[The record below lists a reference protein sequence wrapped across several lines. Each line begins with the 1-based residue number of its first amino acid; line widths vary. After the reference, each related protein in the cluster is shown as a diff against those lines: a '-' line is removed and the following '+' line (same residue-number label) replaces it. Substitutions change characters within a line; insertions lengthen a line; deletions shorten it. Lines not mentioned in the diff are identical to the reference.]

1 MTDLMEQLPRHY
13 LCSPQDRELQRVL
26 GLLARQLE
34 EDRDLTLA
42 QLHPSTAGG
51 WGLELWERAY
61 GLAVDPS
68 LDQERRRSRILAK
81 VKGAGVTTV
90 DRLRG
95 IAQAFSTGGVEIVEL
110 FAQYRFEIWFTQTI
124 GPIGHPED
132 LAAVVNELKPA
143 HLAWAVKYRQTW
155 PAAVRAACLTRS
167 GETFV
172 LRQEPYHMPKWP
184 VAAFGGGAPRQGER
198 ILLRQTQGGA

>member
-13 LCSPQDRELQRVL
+13 RRSPQDRELQRVL

-68 LDQERRRSRILAK
+68 LDEERRRSRILAK
-81 VKGAGVTTV
+81 VKGTGVTTV

-95 IAQAFSTGGVEIVEL
+95 IAQAFSTSAVEIVEL

-143 HLAWAVKYRQTW
+143 HLAWAVRYRQTQER
-155 PAAVRAACLTRS
+155 AVYAGSL
-167 GETFV
+167 
-172 LRQEPYHMPKWP
+172 
-184 VAAFGGGAPRQGER
+184 PRQGDSIIWKVEC
-198 ILLRQTQGGA
+198 T